1 MVQWFMHIGYARVST
16 DDQHTENQIE
26 QLEKAGCERVYR
38 ENASGGRWDRPELQD
53 CLKHIRK
60 GDTLVVWK
68 LDRLTRSLSDL
79 LRILAKV
86 DEAGAGFKSL
96 TESIDTT
103 QPAGRL
109 MMNMLGSFNQFERE
123 IIKERTKL
131 GLQRAR
137 ANGRIGGGR
146 YKLSASQQAEAIKM
160 IRIGEKSQ
168 AEMAELFNV
177 DRSTIS
183 RMMKELRGRELLKA
197 GALS

>member
-1 MVQWFMHIGYARVST
+1 MHIGYARVST

-86 DEAGAGFKSL
+86 DEAGAGFRSL

-168 AEMAELFNV
+168 AEIAELFNV

-183 RMMKELRGRELLKA
+183 RMMKEVRERELLKA
-197 GALS
+197 RR